1 MRRNRSR
8 LLGVR
13 HEHGA
18 NSGRMG
24 ASRFDDNGGGV
35 RMQAGHDY
43 IGVGVGAMIFDDEGE
58 VFLAQRGP
66 AARNE
71 RGCWEFPGGAV
82 AFGERLED
90 AIQREIREE
99 FGIEIVVERLLAV
112 VDHLL
117 PDEAQHWIS
126 PTYIA
131 RHTAGVPRIVEP
143 EKCSAFG
150 WFLLSALPE
159 PLTIVTRE
167 DVRAFLLQADAD
179 R

>member
-1 MRRNRSR
+1 MQP
-8 LLGVR
+8 
-13 HEHGA
+13 
-18 NSGRMG
+18 GR
-24 ASRFDDNGGGV
+24 
-35 RMQAGHDY
+35 DY
-43 IGVGVGAMIFDDEGE
+43 IGVGVGAIIVGEEGE

-99 FGIEIVVERLLAV
+99 FGMEIVVERLLHV

-117 PDEAQHWIS
+117 PDEGQHWVS

-131 RHTAGVPRIVEP
+131 RHTAGVPRILEP
-143 EKCSAFG
+143 QKCSAFG
-150 WFLLSALPE
+150 WFLLSALPQ
-159 PLTIVTRE
+159 PLTVVARE
-167 DVRAFLLQADAD
+167 DARAFLAQADAE